1 MEKNIFCIF
10 CGIVFGVVNLNA
22 GSVRLDGMGGVDI
35 AVEDIESEMSENPAK
50 WLDFNKPALMF
61 NGFYSECEYFDDY
74 NNLIDCFHYRNF
86 FTRKLEGYALYPFKK
101 AVFGL
106 GYTDNLNGYKYWSLS
121 PYWHYKEGEYVEG
134 ICTNTSYQRSI
145 SHCPIFCAGIKV
157 KTINIGV
164 MAKLSNA
171 PPSIYKSETTYNFD
185 SSSYCS
191 DTSDYSASNYSY
203 ILGITTSGVPKTYIS
218 GSIEY
223 SEYKRL
229 YSKASDFDHNS
240 YSTKV
245 NLLVRRKITDWL
257 TIGTKTYYRYW
268 HDHSDTPFGAFN
280 YFYWYYNGIPLGIVI
295 SPDSQTIIGMD
306 VYDLIK
312 ISTNFVRM
320 SYPRIVIGAE
330 RLVGQ
335 FALRCGLEACQAYDG
350 WKDYTFDPKVGIGY
364 HLTNKLNLD
373 LTMEPMDWY
382 PWKMALQYKF

>member
-10 CGIVFGVVNLNA
+10 CSIVFGVLKLNA
-22 GSVRLDGMGGVDI
+22 SSVRLDGMGGVDI

-86 FTRKLEGYALYPFKK
+86 FTRKLEGYALYPFRK

-106 GYTDNLNGYKYWSLS
+106 GYTDNLNKYKYWSLG
-121 PYWHYKEGEYVEG
+121 PYNNGAYVEG
-134 ICTNTSYQRSI
+134 SFTIASYEFVRG
-145 SHCPIFCAGIKV
+145 HCPIFCAGIKL
-157 KTINIGV
+157 KSINIGV

-171 PPSIYKSETTYNFD
+171 PPSIYNSVTTYYFD
-185 SSSYCS
+185 SICYRS
-191 DTSDYSASNYSY
+191 DTSDFSTSNYSY
-203 ILGITTSGVPKTYIS
+203 ILGITTSGVPKIYIS
-218 GSIEY
+218 GSVEY

-229 YSKASDFDHNS
+229 YSKTDDFDNNS
-240 YSTKV
+240 YYTKV

-268 HDHSDTPFGAFN
+268 YDHWVTPFGVLN
-280 YFYWYYNGIPLGIVI
+280 NSYWHWSGIPLGIII

-312 ISTNFVRM
+312 ISTDSVRM
-320 SYPRIVIGAE
+320 SYPRIVIGTE

-335 FALRCGLEACQAYDG
+335 FTFRCGLEACQAYDG
-350 WKDYTFDPKVGIGY
+350 WKDYVFDPKVGIGY
-364 HLTNKLNLD
+364 HLTSKLNLD
-373 LTMEPMDWY
+373 LTMEPMDWD
-382 PWKMALQYKF
+382 PWKLALQYKF